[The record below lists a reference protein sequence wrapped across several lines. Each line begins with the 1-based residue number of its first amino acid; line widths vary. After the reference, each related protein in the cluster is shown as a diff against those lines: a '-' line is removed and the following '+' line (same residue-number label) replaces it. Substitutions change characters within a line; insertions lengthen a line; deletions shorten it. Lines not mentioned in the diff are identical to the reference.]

1 MISFYAIEK
10 TIFFMALMALEGLRS
25 FLFFLKF
32 ENLMSDVGGQLGLWI
47 GVSFITVA
55 EVIKLLLDMIR
66 VLARKFYLTD
76 GEVRDIHEMK

>member
-1 MISFYAIEK
+1 MISFSAIEE

-25 FLFFLKF
+25 FFFFFKF

>member
-1 MISFYAIEK
+1 
-10 TIFFMALMALEGLRS
+10 
-25 FLFFLKF
+25 
-32 ENLMSDVGGQLGLWI
+32 MSDVGGQLGLWI

-76 GEVRDIHEMK
+76 GEVRDIHERK

>member
-1 MISFYAIEK
+1 M
-10 TIFFMALMALEGLRS
+10 TLMALEGLRS

>member
-1 MISFYAIEK
+1 
-10 TIFFMALMALEGLRS
+10 
-25 FLFFLKF
+25 
-32 ENLMSDVGGQLGLWI
+32 MSDVGGQLGLWI

-76 GEVRDIHEMK
+76 GEVQDIHEMK

>member
-1 MISFYAIEK
+1 MISFSAIEK

-25 FLFFLKF
+25 FFFFLKF

>member
-1 MISFYAIEK
+1 MIPFSAIEK

-25 FLFFLKF
+25 FPFFLKF

>member
-1 MISFYAIEK
+1 MISFSAIEK

-25 FLFFLKF
+25 FFFFKF

-76 GEVRDIHEMK
+76 GEVRDVHEMK

>member
-1 MISFYAIEK
+1 MIPFSAIEK
-10 TIFFMALMALEGLRS
+10 TIFFMTLMALEGLRS

>member
-1 MISFYAIEK
+1 MIPFSAIEE

>member
-1 MISFYAIEK
+1 MIPFSAIEK

>member
-1 MISFYAIEK
+1 MIPFSAIEK
-10 TIFFMALMALEGLRS
+10 TIFFMALMPLEGLRS

>member
-1 MISFYAIEK
+1 MISFSAIEK